1 MKTKTVA
8 PQKSFHVKKNDLV
21 VVISGAH
28 RTKRGKILQVLRD
41 KNRVVVEG
49 VNMIK
54 KATRRSEANPQGGLI
69 EREGTI
75 HISNVMTVAEFE
87 ARAARR
93 SQKAGSSA
101 S

>member
-1 MKTKTVA
+1 MKTQLA

-28 RTKRGKILQVLRD
+28 RTQRGKILQVLRD
-41 KNRVVVEG
+41 KSRVVVEG
-49 VNMIK
+49 VNMVK
-54 KATRRSEANPQGGLI
+54 RATRKSENNPQGGYV

-75 HISNVMTVAEFE
+75 HISNVMTVTEFDARE
-87 ARAARR
+87 ARR
-93 SQKAGSSA
+93 KANSGKSA

>member
-1 MKTKTVA
+1 MKNQIA

-28 RTKRGKILQVLRD
+28 RKQRGKILQVLRD

-49 VNMIK
+49 INMIK
-54 KATRRSEANPQGGLI
+54 KATRKSEANPQGGYV

-75 HISNVMTVAEFE
+75 HISNVMSVTEFD
-87 ARAARR
+87 AREARR
-93 SQKAGSSA
+93 SAKSGK
-101 S
+101 